1 MNKSSFKK
9 KIAVLAVLS
18 ILIGSGGFTT
28 TVQAQMPET
37 ETVQEES
44 SISMQESDTEELPA
58 AQETIQEEETSP
70 VIETEVQEESG
81 QTENA
86 APGSAVSAES
96 ESGESEV
103 SAQSQVIAEK
113 DGRYT
118 LTAKGDGYK
127 ISLSFTKEDLP
138 ENVDPEK
145 LALAVSKVTGYS
157 RTDEGIEPVKK
168 TTITYPSFAVTLKDA
183 AGKTVKAKSGK
194 TFTVTA
200 SIPASVLPAMVD
212 TSSLKLLSISGTA
225 AEPAL
230 LASMGKSSGNA
241 GLAIAGRT
249 ITASFK
255 TAALAAGYGL
265 TFDFLEPVPIR
276 SSSAASGSSVRK
288 AAAKAADD
296 AEDIQPEVHKT
307 VTPNGDGTY
316 KITLS
321 ITGKAQSSTDSTKAD
336 VIVVYDKSSS
346 MKETTTYYQASQTGS
361 YGLVNGQYVQLY
373 RPWGRGYRAIG
384 NETYNGTVY
393 YRQGRNYR
401 EYSGSRYTRGSV
413 TRASAAKDAVDTL
426 AQSLLTNN
434 TNGDVQLSIVT
445 FGTDTNGVL
454 LDDATKYDGT
464 TINAIETLDDIPDNE
479 GTNWEAALN
488 DALTQVQGGRE
499 EASKYVIFVS
509 DGDPTFRTS
518 SYPHTYEHW
527 YWGTV
532 TVYDPDDADDLPD
545 GVHGAGNSDDYGF
558 NYDAAKKKA
567 EDIVKAVGSDNFFAI
582 GAFGNVSNMEK
593 LVQESGANPSNYYNA
608 SDGAAL
614 AAAFD
619 NIIKAITH
627 ALEIRNAR
635 LTDTVTSLTSV
646 GASVNPDSEIGKFT
660 YTKSNDPD
668 WTSKSAPTI
677 TDGKIQWS
685 PAAEGESLEAG
696 VTYSVSFNVWPSQE
710 AYDLVADLK
719 NGKITYDQLT
729 AEQREQIKD
738 NGDGS
743 YALRTNSTAEDDNG
757 NSVNQVTYTQVEL
770 SSETEAAKA
779 LTDEEKA
786 QIKEGG
792 GADVTIDGHTFR
804 YNESAG
810 TYEEVIETE
819 HTVEYPDPNNGE
831 MPLNVAKVTIEK
843 KWQDE
848 KGNDLSD
855 QVADGNAVF
864 TVSSKDTDPIT
875 LTLNKENGW
884 TGTAYLA
891 PGIKV
896 KEETLEQGHDYT
908 IAERSSDTGSSGL
921 TFTYEGDTIEK
932 PMLVDGKFVNN
943 SGEQTFTGVNKLRT
957 GSLILRKIL
966 AGRYVDPAKEFSLA
980 VTAGEEWKSRLTG
993 TYPYTVSQ
1001 FDLADAKAQDPTVND
1016 AQDLPAQTSG
1026 SLKFDPQTG
1035 QAVDSTTSQ
1044 PLLIKN
1050 GWQID
1055 VQGLPQGTALSVQE
1069 DAEDAPAADYKVT
1082 YNGKEE
1088 DSCSLTI
1095 SDKEEDNTVVI
1106 TNSSKVKVPDTAVA
1120 AAGNGGLMILLAGA
1134 ALAALAG
1141 VYGLR
1146 RHHR

>member
-9 KIAVLAVLS
+9 IFAVLAVLS
-18 ILIGSGGFTT
+18 ILIGSGGFSTAAL
-28 TVQAQMPET
+28 AQMPDT

-44 SISMQESDTEELPA
+44 AAA
-58 AQETIQEEETSP
+58 AQESETDQLPAGQETVQKEELLP
-70 VIETEVQEESG
+70 ETETAPQEESG
-81 QTENA
+81 QTETKSLDDA
-86 APGSAVSAES
+86 APAENESAES
-96 ESGESEV
+96 GV
-103 SAQSQVIAEK
+103 PVEK
-113 DGRYT
+113 DGSYT
-118 LTAKGDGYK
+118 LTARGDGYK
-127 ISLSFTKEDLP
+127 VSLSFTKEDLP
-138 ENVDPEK
+138 ENVDPDG
-145 LALAVSKVTGYS
+145 LVLAVSKVTDYS
-157 RTDEGIEPVKK
+157 RTDEGIEPVKR
-168 TTITYPSFAVTLKDA
+168 TTITYPSFTVTLKNK

-194 TFTVTA
+194 TFTLTA

-212 TSSLKLLSISGTA
+212 TSSLQLLSISGTA

-265 TFDFLEPVPIR
+265 SFDFLEPVPIQ
-276 SSSAASGSSVRK
+276 SASATSGSSVRK
-288 AAAKAADD
+288 APAKAADD
-296 AEDIQPEVHKT
+296 TEDIQPEVHKT

-321 ITGKAQSSTDSTKAD
+321 VTGKAQSSTDSTKAD

-346 MKETTTYYQASQTGS
+346 MDDETKYYKEDAKGS
-361 YGLVNGQYVQLY
+361 RGLVNGRYVVLY
-373 RPWGRGYRAIG
+373 RKYYSKGRERYTEIG
-384 NETYNGTVY
+384 NETYDGTLY
-393 YRQGRNYR
+393 YWQGRNYR

-454 LDDATKYDGT
+454 LDDATKYDET
-464 TINAIETLDDIPDNE
+464 TINAIETLDVISDNE

-488 DALTQVQGGRE
+488 DALEQVQGGRE
-499 EASKYVIFVS
+499 GASKYVIFVS

-518 SYPHTYEHW
+518 SYPYTYTDWLGTHTID
-527 YWGTV
+527 
-532 TVYDPDDADDLPD
+532 DPDDRYDLPD

-558 NYDAAKKKA
+558 NYDAAQKKA
-567 EDIVKAVGSDNFFAI
+567 EDIVKAVGSDNFYAI

-593 LVQESGANPSNYYNA
+593 LVQESGASSSNYYNA

-627 ALEIRNAR
+627 ALEIRNAE

-646 GASVNPDSEIGKFT
+646 GASVNPNSELGQFT

-668 WTSKSAPTI
+668 WKPASDPTFEG
-677 TDGKIQWS
+677 GKIQWT
-685 PAAEGESLEAG
+685 PAAEGESLEEG

-710 AYDLVADLK
+710 AYDLAADLK
-719 NGKITYDQLT
+719 NGVKTYDQLSE
-729 AEQREQIKD
+729 EQKMQIID
-738 NGDGS
+738 QGGGN

-770 SSETEAAKA
+770 SSETDAAKA

-792 GADVTIDGHTFR
+792 GADVTIGGHTFR

-810 TYEEVIETE
+810 TYEEVIETD
-819 HTVEYPDPNNGE
+819 HTVTYPDPNNGE
-831 MPLNVAKVTIEK
+831 MPLNVAKVNIEK

-848 KGNDLSD
+848 NGNDLSA

-875 LTLNKENGW
+875 LTLNRENGW

-891 PGIKV
+891 PGIQV
-896 KEETLEQGHDYT
+896 KKETLEQGHDYT
-908 IAERSSDTGSSGL
+908 IEEKSSDTGSSGL